1 MKVDYNIIYTIY
13 WTRGVILNRDIN
25 AAYPLVFNFLLF
37 IAGCVTLIVW
47 FDMDMITCNLIHC
60 STMEGNNAEGLNSE
74 VQAAPHVEPV
84 PQEDPVTINHDNNHA
99 NNIITADNNSADSSA
114 APSPLPLLRSKRISR
129 FGLPDVNPFKKDRQ

>member
-1 MKVDYNIIYTIY
+1 MKVDYNIISTAHWI
-13 WTRGVILNRDIN
+13 RGVILDRDIN

-37 IAGCVTLIVW
+37 IVGCVTSIVW

-114 APSPLPLLRSKRISR
+114 APSPLPLLRSKRFAR

>member
-1 MKVDYNIIYTIY
+1 MKVDYNIISTAHWI
-13 WTRGVILNRDIN
+13 RGVILDRDIN
-25 AAYPLVFNFLLF
+25 AAYPLVFNLLLF
-37 IAGCVTLIVW
+37 IVGCVTSIVW

-114 APSPLPLLRSKRISR
+114 APSPLPLLRSKRFAR